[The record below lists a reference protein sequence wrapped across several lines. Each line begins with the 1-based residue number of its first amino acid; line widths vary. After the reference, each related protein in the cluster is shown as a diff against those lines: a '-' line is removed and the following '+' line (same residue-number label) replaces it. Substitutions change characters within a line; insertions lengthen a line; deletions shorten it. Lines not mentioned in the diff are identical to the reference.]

1 MKSYWW
7 RMVAG
12 VLLMAAGA
20 LLLLVEFE
28 RITLEGP
35 IWGPL
40 FLLGGAAFF
49 LILWL
54 SDRSDWWP
62 VIPGGVMFAWGV
74 STLLGNL
81 GVAGWFV
88 ALIGMAGS
96 ALPFL
101 YIFARNRRSNWWAL
115 IPGGIMLLVGLAT
128 ALGELLGGDWV
139 ATFVLW
145 GIALAFALVFAAD
158 RRNWWALIPAGVM
171 ALIGF
176 SVSPVVAS
184 VSLLFGLALIVFGV
198 IVILRILARQ
208 F

>member
-7 RMVAG
+7 RIVAG
-12 VLLMAAGA
+12 LLLMAAGV
-20 LLLLVEFE
+20 LLLLAQFE
-28 RITLEGP
+28 WITLEGP
-35 IWGPL
+35 MWGTL

-54 SDRSDWWP
+54 SDRADWWP
-62 VIPGGVMFAWGV
+62 VIPGGVMLAWGV
-74 STLLGNL
+74 STLLGNVGL
-81 GVAGWFV
+81 AGWLV

-101 YIFARNRRSNWWAL
+101 YIFARNRKSNWWAL

-139 ATFVLW
+139 ASFVLW

-158 RRNWWALIPAGVM
+158 RRNWWALVPAAVM
-171 ALIGF
+171 ALFGIT
-176 SVSPVVAS
+176 VSPLMAS
-184 VSLLFGLALIVFGV
+184 MSLLLGLGLILFGF

-208 F
+208 L

>member
-1 MKSYWW
+1 MKSFWW
-7 RMVAG
+7 RIVAG
-12 VLLMAAGA
+12 LLLMAAGV
-20 LLLLVEFE
+20 LLLLVQFE

-35 IWGPL
+35 IWGAL

-54 SDRSDWWP
+54 SDRADWWP

-74 STLLGNL
+74 STLLVEL
-81 GVAGWFV
+81 GLAGWLV
-88 ALIGMAGS
+88 ALVGMAGS

-101 YIFARNRRSNWWAL
+101 YIFARNRKSNWWAL

-128 ALGELLGGDWV
+128 ALGELFGGDWV
-139 ATFVLW
+139 APFVLW
-145 GIALAFALVFAAD
+145 GIAVAFALAFAVD
-158 RRNWWALIPAGVM
+158 RRNWWALVPAGVM
-171 ALIGF
+171 AVIGF

>member
-1 MKSYWW
+1 MIRLIILKSQI
-7 RMVAG
+7 
-12 VLLMAAGA
+12 
-20 LLLLVEFE
+20 LLLLVQFE
-28 RITLEGP
+28 RITLQGP
-35 IWGPL
+35 IWGTL

-62 VIPGGVMFAWGV
+62 VIPGGVMLAWGV
-74 STLLGNL
+74 STLLGEL
-81 GVAGWFV
+81 GLAQWFV

-101 YIFARNRRSNWWAL
+101 YIFARNRKSNWWAL
-115 IPGGIMLLVGLAT
+115 IPGGIMLLVGLAS
-128 ALGELLGGDWV
+128 ALGELLGGNWV
-139 ATFVLW
+139 ASFVLW
-145 GIALAFALVFAAD
+145 GIGLAFALVFAAD

-176 SVSPVVAS
+176 SVSPLVAS
-184 VSLLFGLALIVFGV
+184 VSLLFGLLLILLGV